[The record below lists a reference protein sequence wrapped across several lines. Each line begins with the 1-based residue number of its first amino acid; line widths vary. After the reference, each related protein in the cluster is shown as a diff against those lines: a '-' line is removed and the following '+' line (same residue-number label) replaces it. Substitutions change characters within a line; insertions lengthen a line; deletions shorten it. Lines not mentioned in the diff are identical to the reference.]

1 MNFTTALSNE
11 QIASYAPSAMAIAPY
26 HAQSDRYAFIPT
38 SRVIDGM
45 RDSGFLPVKAS
56 QSKSRIAGKSDFT
69 KHMIRFRAADS
80 LNRQSLVGDAIPEI
94 VLVNSH
100 DGTSAYKLFF
110 GIFRLVCSN
119 GMIVADSLLGSINI
133 RHTGNIVKE
142 VIEGS
147 QNLIQSVPTV
157 LDTVKKWE
165 TIELAPAESLALA
178 TAAHTY
184 RFADAETQVT
194 PERLLQTRRY
204 ADNGNDLWKT
214 FNRVQEN
221 LTKGIRG
228 RVDRST
234 GQRTGARGIKSID
247 GDVKL
252 NRALW
257 AMAEKLAEI
266 KSA

>member
-1 MNFTTALSNE
+1 MNYTTALSNE
-11 QIASYAPSAMAIAPY
+11 QIQVAAPSAFAVTPY
-26 HAQSDRYAFIPT
+26 FKQSDRYAFVPT

-56 QSKSRIAGKSDFT
+56 QSKSRIEGKSDFT
-69 KHMIRFRAADS
+69 KHMIRFRSVDA

-94 VLVNSH
+94 VLINSH

-119 GMIVADSLLGSINI
+119 GMVVADSLLGSINI

-157 LDTVKKWE
+157 LDVVKQWE

-194 PERLLQTRRY
+194 PERLLQPRRY
-204 ADNGNDLWKT
+204 ADNGTDLWKT

>member
-1 MNFTTALSNE
+1 MNITTALSDE
-11 QIASYAPSAMAIAPY
+11 QIQTLAPSVFATQPY
-26 HAQSDRYAFIPT
+26 EKQSSRYAFIPT
-38 SRVIDGM
+38 SRVIEGM
-45 RDSGFLPVKAS
+45 RDAGFVPVRAS
-56 QSKSRIAGKSDFT
+56 QSRSRVEGKSDFT
-69 KHMIRFRAADS
+69 KHLVRFRSQDALAVQVGDS
-80 LNRQSLVGDAIPEI
+80 LPEI
-94 VLVNSH
+94 VLINSH

-119 GMIVADSLLGSINI
+119 GMVVADSMLGSINI
-133 RHTGNIVKE
+133 KHIGDVVRE

-147 QNLIQSVPTV
+147 QKLIQSTPAI
-157 LDTVKKWE
+157 LDTVKQWE

-184 RFADAETQVT
+184 RFADAETHVT
-194 PERLLQTRRY
+194 PERLLQPRRY

-228 RVDRST
+228 RVDRIT
-234 GQRTGARGIKSID
+234 GQRTGSRAIKSID

-257 AMAEKLAEI
+257 TMAEEMAKI
-266 KSA
+266 KAA